1 MANPNPNPNPH
12 QVSLGTAGS
21 QFFVVASHL
30 SPRSLILDRT
40 RGAEGNGDLQVPS
53 RRHPIVRVG
62 PEGFSEAAWHG
73 AAKLIWGDGAATT
86 ATATTATAATATDQA
101 AEWAAEQAA
110 AAADAA
116 PAVAEPELC
125 ASWCAAHEA
134 AWSEKCYWGKRPCLG
149 CLECTDALQ
158 PLVQPVGAASRT
170 SLLAVGSRSTLPS
183 PAAAQPAAA
192 AAAAAAAGRSSA
204 GSGELYQV
212 WEVFHEA
219 TWSSW
224 LALCARQA
232 FGRVRRAGNPY
243 ADAIT

>member
-40 RGAEGNGDLQVPS
+40 PGAEGDGDLQVPS

-73 AAKLIWGDGAATT
+73 AAKLIWGDDAA
-86 ATATTATAATATDQA
+86 AATTATAATAADQA
-101 AEWAAEQAA
+101 ADQAA
-110 AAADAA
+110 PAAADAA
-116 PAVAEPELC
+116 PARAEPEPC

-134 AWSEKCYWGKRPCLG
+134 TWLEKCAWGKGPCLG

-158 PLVQPVGAASRT
+158 PLVQPVGVASRT

-183 PAAAQPAAA
+183 TAAAQPAAAA

-204 GSGELYQV
+204 GGGELFKI
-212 WEVFHEA
+212 WEVFHEV

-224 LALCARQA
+224 LALCVRQA
-232 FGRVRRAGNPY
+232 FGRGRRAGNAY
-243 ADAIT
+243 ADAITELR